1 MKVTIQNKKG
11 LNKDVKIFID
21 KKTMN
26 NYMNEKFEEIKNN
39 VNLKG
44 FRPGKVP
51 KEILKRQFGKAVFS
65 EVLDKVLKDT
75 STKALEENKIKPAGQ
90 PKLDLKTYGED
101 KDLEY
106 ILSVTEL
113 PKLDVKSIE
122 NIKFDEYSVKIDPK
136 ETEKR
141 INEIAK
147 KSLITEIIKNTEI
160 NKFLVNNENNEI
172 EENLLKNLYTKLN
185 LSKSEF
191 ENFLVQKKN
200 YTFDEIKKKL
210 MIDILWNDLIYFKF
224 KDQIKIDRN
233 KLLTKIETAALKD
246 KKEYLLSEIIFEK
259 TVSQNLDELIKK
271 IESSINEIGFDNT
284 ANIYSVSDTSKFGG
298 KIGWVDE
305 TSLSNIINQNLQN
318 KKINEFTDV
327 IQVGNNYLILMIND
341 IKFTKIKIDKDE
353 ELKRLVKFETNRQ
366 LNQFS
371 KIFFNKSKINYI
383 INEN

>member
-1 MKVTIQNKKG
+1 MSNKISYLYSFFFILFTTLVFSSEKAFIQITV
-11 LNKDVKIFID
+11 D
-21 KKTMN
+21 
-26 NYMNEKFEEIKNN
+26 
-39 VNLKG
+39 
-44 FRPGKVP
+44 
-51 KEILKRQFGKAVFS
+51 KEIITNVDIKKES
-65 EVLDKVLKDT
+65 DY
-75 STKALEENKIKPAGQ
+75 LEILNPNLIT
-90 PKLDLKTYGED
+90 LGE
-101 KDLEY
+101 
-106 ILSVTEL
+106 
-113 PKLDVKSIE
+113 
-122 NIKFDEYSVKIDPK
+122 K
-136 ETEKR
+136 E

-147 KSLITEIIKNTEI
+147 KSLITEIIKNKEI
-160 NKFLVNNENNEI
+160 DKFLVRNENNEI
-172 EENLLKNLYTKLN
+172 KENLLKNLYTKLN

-191 ENFLVQKKN
+191 ENLLMQKGN
-200 YTFDEIKKKL
+200 YTLDEIKKKL
-210 MIDILWNDLIYFKF
+210 MTDILWNDLIYFKF
-224 KDQIKIDRN
+224 KDQIKIDQN
-233 KLLTKIETAALKD
+233 KLLTKIEAAALKD

-353 ELKRLVKFETNRQ
+353 EFRRLIEFETNRQ